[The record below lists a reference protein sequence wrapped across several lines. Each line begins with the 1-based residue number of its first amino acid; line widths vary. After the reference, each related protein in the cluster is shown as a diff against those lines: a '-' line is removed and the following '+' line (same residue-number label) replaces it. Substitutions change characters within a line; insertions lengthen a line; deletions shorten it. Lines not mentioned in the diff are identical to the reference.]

1 MSFEEIKSSC
11 GSIGKI
17 TLIFT
22 IIFLLAYGWFNKINP
37 TSFMIPHEQVSLKL
51 SNDISLLYEL
61 ADRTTW
67 IAEKQYTSQR
77 QFKSKIS
84 TPDIFQSYGANYPCF
99 WGESFS
105 WNNKSPQGWYPNYPM
120 DGGKWTCGIQF
131 LEQPCVVYSFGC
143 HHNYLFEYAYGLPDK
158 CAIYTFDPF
167 HKPSE
172 TDLEQLELLP
182 NFQFFPWG
190 LSWFNKHKKKL
201 YTLNTIMSLLNHT
214 HIDILK
220 IDIEGGE
227 FAVFHSLDKLN
238 EWPSIGQMEIEIHT
252 NLRKKY
258 ERAFGKIKKNGVM
271 ATKQRLGNIIELF
284 EKHNF
289 RIFHSEPNVMHQNV
303 LAEYAFIQKDW
314 RPHIKNYKI
323 SITNLSKTLP

>member
-131 LEQPCVVYSFGC
+131 LEQPCIVYSFGC

-167 HKPSE
+167 NQSQPSKSE
-172 TDLEQLELLP
+172 MKQLKLLP
-182 NFQFFPWG
+182 NFQFYPWG
-190 LSWFNKHKKKL
+190 VSDVNDYENNMYRLS
-201 YTLNTIMSLLNHT
+201 TIMSLLNHT

-220 IDIEGGE
+220 VDIEGWE
-227 FAVFHSLDKLN
+227 FPVFHSLDKLN
-238 EWPSIGQMEIEIHT
+238 EWPSIGQIQVEIHT
-252 NLRKKY
+252 EMAQFHY
-258 ERAFGKIKKNGVM
+258 QAFGKMSQYAKKGVNVN
-271 ATKQRLGNIIELF
+271 KQRLSDIIDIF

-289 RIFHSEPNVMHQNV
+289 RIFHFEANDDDPYEV
-303 LAEYAFIQKDW
+303 AEYAMIQKDW
-314 RPHIKNYKI
+314 RPHIKHYI
-323 SITNLSKTLP
+323 